1 VKPIRV
7 ALSGSGFRLGA
18 HIGALQAIEDAGYT
32 VIELA
37 GTSGG
42 SIVASLYASG
52 VPLDVM
58 RQMLMEVDWS
68 RMMRF
73 SPWTLLRQ
81 QALCSG
87 EALRE
92 YLTGVTGG
100 KTFAELDIDLK
111 VIATD
116 LLSEREFQFSRTTT
130 PDVPVALAA
139 RASASI
145 PIVFAPVAMAGG
157 LFVDGG
163 MCDNMPV
170 SDLTVDDMPR
180 VGIFLES
187 DDSPLLPGSYGIAT
201 LAPRMID
208 VMLAS
213 NEDTHFALDRLT
225 GATFVRVPTGY
236 ASSFDRRM
244 ALATRQRLYDDGYE
258 STKTSLA
265 LMSNSDQSA
274 SPPETL
280 KAGMV

>member
-1 VKPIRV
+1 MKPIRV

-18 HIGALQAIEDAGYT
+18 HLGALQAIEEAGYT
-32 VIELA
+32 IVELA

-52 VPLDVM
+52 LPLDVM

-68 RMMRF
+68 RMMSF
-73 SPWTLLRQ
+73 SPWTLIRQ

-87 EALRE
+87 EALRG
-92 YLTGVTGG
+92 YLTRVTGG
-100 KTFAELDIDLK
+100 KTFAELEIDLK

-116 LLSEREFQFSRTTT
+116 LLSEREFQFSRAST
-130 PDVPVALAA
+130 PDVPIAVAA

-145 PIVFAPVAMAGG
+145 PIVFAPVAVAGG

-170 SDLTVDDMPR
+170 SDLTVDEVPR

-187 DDSPLLPGSYGIAT
+187 DDSPLLPGRYGFTT

-213 NEDTHFALDRLT
+213 NESTHFALDQLT
-225 GATFVRVPTGY
+225 GATFVRVQTGY
-236 ASSFDRRM
+236 ASSFDRHM
-244 ALATRQRLYDDGYE
+244 SVATRQRLYDDGYAA
-258 STKTSLA
+258 TKLA
-265 LMSNSDQSA
+265 LGEPSFVLENH
-274 SPPETL
+274 P
-280 KAGMV
+280 

>member
-1 VKPIRV
+1 MKPIRV

-18 HIGALQAIEDAGYT
+18 HLGALQAIVDAGYT
-32 VIELA
+32 IVELA

-52 VPLDVM
+52 IPLDVM
-58 RQMLMEVDWS
+58 RQMLMDLDWS
-68 RMMRF
+68 RMMSF
-73 SPWTLLRQ
+73 SPWTLIRH

-92 YLTGVTGG
+92 YLAGVTAG
-100 KTFAELDIDLK
+100 KTFADLEIDLK

-116 LLSEREFQFSRTTT
+116 LLTEREFQFSRKTT
-130 PDVPVALAA
+130 PDVPIALAA

-145 PIVFAPVAMAGG
+145 PIVFVPVSVAGG

-170 SDLTVDDMPR
+170 SDLTVDGVPR

-187 DDSPLLPGSYGIAT
+187 DDSPLMPGRHGIVT

-213 NEDTHFALDRLT
+213 NEASHFALDELT
-225 GATFVRVPTGY
+225 GASFVRVQTGY
-236 ASSFDRRM
+236 ASSFDRHM
-244 ALATRQRLYDDGYE
+244 AVAMRQRLYDDGYAA
-258 STKTSLA
+258 TSA
-265 LMSNSDQSA
+265 AMINIAQS
-274 SPPETL
+274 SP
-280 KAGMV
+280 V

>member
-1 VKPIRV
+1 MKPLRV

-18 HIGALQAIEDAGYT
+18 HLGALQAIEDAGYKI
-32 VIELA
+32 VELA

-42 SIVASLYASG
+42 SIVASMYASG

-58 RQMLMEVDWS
+58 RQMLMEMDWS
-68 RMMRF
+68 RMMSF
-73 SPWTLLRQ
+73 SPWTLIRH

-87 EALRE
+87 EVLRE
-92 YLTGVTGG
+92 YLMGVTSG
-100 KTFAELDIDLK
+100 KTFAELEIDLK

-116 LLSEREFQFSRTTT
+116 LLSEREFQFSKTST
-130 PDVPVALAA
+130 PDVPIALAA

-145 PIVFAPVAMAGG
+145 PIVFVPVSVAGG

-170 SDLTVDDMPR
+170 SDLTVDDVQR

-187 DDSPLLPGSYGIAT
+187 DDSPLLPGRYGIAT

-213 NEDTHFALDRLT
+213 NEDTHFALDQMT
-225 GATFVRVPTGY
+225 GAAFVRVPTGY
-236 ASSFDRRM
+236 ASSFDRHM
-244 ALATRQRLYDDGYE
+244 TVATRQRLYDDGYRATAGALSE
-258 STKTSLA
+258 MLA
-265 LMSNSDQSA
+265 EAQ
-274 SPPETL
+274 
-280 KAGMV
+280 

>member
-1 VKPIRV
+1 MKPIRV

-18 HIGALQAIEDAGYT
+18 HLGALQAIEEAGYT
-32 VIELA
+32 IVELA

-52 VPLDVM
+52 LPLDVM

-68 RMMRF
+68 RMMSF
-73 SPWTLLRQ
+73 SLWTLIRR

-87 EALRE
+87 EALRG
-92 YLTGVTGG
+92 YLTRVTSG
-100 KTFAELDIDLK
+100 KTFAELEIDLK

-116 LLSEREFQFSRTTT
+116 LLSEREFQFSRAST
-130 PDVPVALAA
+130 PDVPIAMAA
-139 RASASI
+139 CASASI
-145 PIVFAPVAMAGG
+145 PIVFAPVAVAGG

-170 SDLTVDDMPR
+170 SDLTVDEVPR

-187 DDSPLLPGSYGIAT
+187 DDSPLLPGRYGFTT

-213 NEDTHFALDRLT
+213 NEAAHFAFDQLM
-225 GATFVRVPTGY
+225 GATFVRVQTGY

-244 ALATRQRLYDDGYE
+244 PVATRQRLYDDGYAA
-258 STKTSLA
+258 TKLA
-265 LMSNSDQSA
+265 LGEPSFVLENQA
-274 SPPETL
+274 
-280 KAGMV
+280 

>member
-1 VKPIRV
+1 MKPIRV

-18 HIGALQAIEDAGYT
+18 HLGALQAIEEAGFT
-32 VIELA
+32 IVELA

-42 SIVASLYASG
+42 SIVAGLYASG
-52 VPLDVM
+52 LPLDVM

-68 RMMRF
+68 RMMSF
-73 SPWTLLRQ
+73 SPWTLIRQ

-87 EALRE
+87 EALLE
-92 YLTGVTGG
+92 YLTGVTAG
-100 KTFAELDIDLK
+100 KTFAELEIDLK

-116 LLSEREFQFSRTTT
+116 LLSEREFQFSREAT
-130 PDVPVALAA
+130 PDVPIALAA

-145 PIVFAPVAMAGG
+145 PIIFAPVSVAGG

-170 SDLTVDDMPR
+170 SDLTVDDVPR

-187 DDSPLLPGSYGIAT
+187 DDSPLLPGRYGFAT

-213 NEDTHFALDRLT
+213 NEETHFALDKMT
-225 GATFVRVPTGY
+225 GATFVRVSTGY
-236 ASSFDRRM
+236 ASSFDRHM
-244 ALATRQRLYDDGYE
+244 TAATRQRLYDDGYRATAGALSE
-258 STKTSLA
+258 MLA
-265 LMSNSDQSA
+265 
-274 SPPETL
+274 EEH
-280 KAGMV
+280 

>member
-1 VKPIRV
+1 MKPIRV

-58 RQMLMEVDWS
+58 RQMLMELDWS
-68 RMMRF
+68 RMMSF
-73 SPWTLLRQ
+73 SPWTLIRR

-87 EALRE
+87 EALLE

-100 KTFAELDIDLK
+100 KTFAQLEIDLK

-116 LLSEREFQFSRTTT
+116 LLREREFQFSRETT
-130 PDVPVALAA
+130 PDVPIALAA

-145 PIVFAPVAMAGG
+145 PIVFVPVTVAGG

-170 SDLTVDDMPR
+170 SDLIVDDVPR
-180 VGIFLES
+180 IGIFLES
-187 DDSPLLPGSYGIAT
+187 DDSPLPPGDYGIAT

-208 VMLAS
+208 IMLAS
-213 NEDTHFALDRLT
+213 NEDTHAALDT
-225 GATFVRVPTGY
+225 VNGATIVRVPTGY
-236 ASSFDRRM
+236 ASSFDRHM
-244 ALATRQRLYDDGYE
+244 PVATRQRLYDDGYRATE
-258 STKTSLA
+258 SALVEMLA
-265 LMSNSDQSA
+265 EA
-274 SPPETL
+274 Y
-280 KAGMV
+280 

>member
-1 VKPIRV
+1 MAAGAIFPKTLTSRFDSTRFSSRV
-7 ALSGSGFRLGA
+7 DCALRRSSACGKLSCHSKYRA
-18 HIGALQAIEDAGYT
+18 TSAST
-32 VIELA
+32 VP
-37 GTSGG
+37 G
-42 SIVASLYASG
+42 SIAF
-52 VPLDVM
+52 PL
-58 RQMLMEVDWS
+58 
-68 RMMRF
+68 
-73 SPWTLLRQ
+73 
-81 QALCSG
+81 SG

-116 LLSEREFQFSRTTT
+116 LLSEREFQFSRETT
-130 PDVPVALAA
+130 PEVPVALAA

-145 PIVFAPVAMAGG
+145 PIVFAQVAVAGG

-170 SDLTVDDMPR
+170 SDLTVDDVPR

-187 DDSPLLPGSYGIAT
+187 DDLPLMPGTYGIAT

-213 NEDTHFALDRLT
+213 NEESHCALDQLT

-236 ASSFDRRM
+236 ASSFDRHM
-244 ALATRQRLYDDGYE
+244 PVATRQRLYDDGYKV
-258 STKTSLA
+258 TAAA
-265 LMSNSDQSA
+265 L
-274 SPPETL
+274 ETQL
-280 KAGMV
+280 VPA